1 MNNEEAIVSKEEQ
14 IEYIQGKIYDILK
27 HTFKIENLLELIMLE
42 WKIPTYAPNVTRLWP
57 AQL

>member
-42 WKIPTYAPNVTRLWP
+42 WKIPTYAPNVTWLWP
-57 AQL
+57 TQL